1 MKQLLVL
8 SGKGGTGKT
17 TITRALLDLLEPQ
30 AYADCDVDV
39 PNLHLLIEREEQP
52 DQAPYYGLDK
62 AYIDP
67 DLCNNCGLCA
77 QHCRFGAILVEDSY
91 SVDELACEGCGVC
104 EELCPQKAITLK
116 PNVAG
121 NLRLFKDSPVFSTA
135 QLKIGNGNSGL
146 LVSEVKKRMQNAAKD
161 AKLTVIDGSPGIGC
175 PVIASIAGVN
185 LILIVAEPSLSGLSD
200 LKRIV
205 ETARVFQTPT
215 VICVNKWDLD
225 GEKTAE
231 IKAFSEAEKIP
242 FVGTIPFD
250 PAVVD
255 AVNAGKSIYGN
266 TKKAGPA
273 VKSVV
278 EQTVK
283 ILMEGKR

>member
-1 MKQLLVL
+1 MQQLLVL

-17 TITRALLDLLEPQ
+17 TITRAMLDLLQPQ

-39 PNLHLLIEREEQP
+39 PNLHLVVDREDEP
-52 DQAPYYGLDK
+52 VHAPYYGLDK
-62 AYIDP
+62 AFIDP
-67 DLCNNCGLCA
+67 DLCSSCGLCA
-77 QHCRFGAILVEDSY
+77 EHCRFGAVSAEGGY
-91 SVDELACEGCGVC
+91 SIIELACEGCGVC
-104 EELCPQKAITLK
+104 ERICPQEAITMK
-116 PNVAG
+116 PHVAG
-121 NLRLFKDSPVFSTA
+121 DLRLFEESPVFSTA
-135 QLKIGNGNSGL
+135 QLKVGSGNSGL
-146 LVSEVKKRMQNAAKD
+146 LVSEVKKRMIGAAKNIEL
-161 AKLTVIDGSPGIGC
+161 AVIDGSPGIGC

-225 GEKTAE
+225 KEKTEE
-231 IKAFSEAEKIP
+231 IKAFSEAEEIP

-250 PAVVD
+250 PAVID
-255 AVNAGKSIYGN
+255 AVNAGKSICGT

-273 VKSVV
+273 VKQVIERTV
-278 EQTVK
+278 E
-283 ILMEGKR
+283 ILLEGKK